1 VSWAASYGTDDC
13 SYYEERCLESG
24 GAYYC
29 EQAPYWCA
37 AFPRGDGSV
46 AAEWSRCTRRCLQE
60 CDRAEAV
67 SYCPASADD
76 RPDPFAL
83 HGASFVCHSACYA
96 GCLLYAASGT

>member
-1 VSWAASYGTDDC
+1 VTWVASYGTDDC
-13 SYYEERCLESG
+13 SYYEERCQESG

-46 AAEWSRCTRRCLQE
+46 TALWSRCTRRCLQD
-60 CDRAEAV
+60 CDRAEAL

-76 RPDPFAL
+76 RPDPFAI
-83 HGASFVCHSACYA
+83 HGASFVCHGGCYA
-96 GCLLYAASGT
+96 SCLLYAASGA